1 MSRDYKHR
9 VPGSWRKPPKRRR
22 RSDWVWIVP
31 VALAIVAVVAVI
43 RFAPYGKSSTEDE
56 TASAGSGTTEAA
68 TPPAADAKDDK
79 VAAKDAK
86 AKRKPQRNKGD
97 KVPEIQIPEPRFS
110 FYKILP
116 EKEVI
121 VSESE
126 IRELAREEN
135 LGRGTAAS
143 YMVQAGSFSRLD
155 DAEKLRARLAEVQV
169 KAKTEKVIIENATWY
184 RVKIG
189 PYKSLADAERVRS
202 HLRKNS
208 VDSVLQQAKTP

>member
-22 RSDWVWIVP
+22 RSDWVWIIP

-43 RFAPYGKSSTEDE
+43 RFAPYGKSSTTEG
-56 TASAGSGTTEAA
+56 ASAGSGTTETA
-68 TPPAADAKDDK
+68 TAPPTDAKDEPSG
-79 VAAKDAK
+79 AKDVK
-86 AKRKPQRNKGD
+86 GKRKPQRNKGD

-169 KAKTEKVIIENATWY
+169 KAKTEKVIIESATWY